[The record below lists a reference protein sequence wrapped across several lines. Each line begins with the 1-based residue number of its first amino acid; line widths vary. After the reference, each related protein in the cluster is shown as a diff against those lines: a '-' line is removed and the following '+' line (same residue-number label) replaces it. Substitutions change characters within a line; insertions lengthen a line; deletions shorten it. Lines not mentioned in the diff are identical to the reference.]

1 MDLAQLPQD
10 SSTKSFPVS
19 CIQCRR
25 RKIKCNR
32 GLPCDQ
38 CIKRTIPDQCKFPQ
52 KFRARVISGPIP
64 NPANMLTNG
73 LSDMTLDENH
83 PDWTSPS
90 AVSSSTAVEHNVEYF
105 FDPSGK
111 YFGPDS
117 AYTMISPWR
126 TSLDK
131 SSGSKNS
138 VTSDDEEGGIKLRI
152 LFTLRV
158 LTNSK
163 ENISFLR
170 YIIDNFFTD
179 YDHSSFIDHRG
190 TLDIFDRLQAIGSK
204 AGDNSKLLWQLCDD
218 CLLLCIIIATSC
230 RSLDPNDSNVIQ
242 SGLAPQKLSALFW
255 ERYRLLRNCIS
266 SESLRTVQA
275 SCLEFEYAY
284 HLGAL
289 EYAWM
294 KSYNTLAAAYSL
306 GLHSS
311 DDADFDSDKIDL
323 RNSIWAAVDH
333 NDALIASVMGRPS
346 GAMESLRDDENSIYN
361 QIKLETSTAIRNVSK
376 NLLLC
381 SRNSERTDYQKV
393 LVADIAVSDAA
404 LSWQKFCGDLLTSDI
419 ALTSPSILLG
429 RMTICLEGAHAKLH
443 QPHFFSH
450 PYSVQQ
456 IVRSVEKCC
465 ISADD
470 LVAFITGVPI
480 YQQFPMVECFFYQ
493 ALVALFIMLRKMGP
507 EIVTDPQ
514 FSGSFAR
521 ITKSLLNYSTEDWK
535 WTKNIT
541 AMFRAISDILQST
554 DEAQEDYAKNA
565 KLPPSIPVDEGV
577 VMNATSVNPFG
588 LYDSDQIA
596 TNLPQ
601 AEEQPQ
607 NSHMLFIPYTWQ
619 FQQM

>member
-1 MDLAQLPQD
+1 MEPNQSSQD
-10 SSTKSFPVS
+10 GSTKAFPVS

-38 CIKRTIPDQCKFPQ
+38 CIKRTIPEQCKFPQ
-52 KFRARVISGPIP
+52 KFRARAIAGPPP
-64 NPANMLTNG
+64 NAANMLTNG

-90 AVSSSTAVEHNVEYF
+90 AVSSSTAVDPNVEYF

-131 SSGSKNS
+131 SPSSKSS
-138 VTSDDEEGGIKLRI
+138 VRSNDEDGGIKMRI

-170 YIIDNFFTD
+170 FIIGNFFAD
-179 YDHSSFIDHRG
+179 YDHASFINHKK
-190 TLDIFDRLQAIGSK
+190 TLDVFDRLQTIGSK
-204 AGDNSKLLWQLCDD
+204 AGDNSELLWQLCDD

-230 RSLDPNDSNVIQ
+230 RSLSPNDSNVMQ
-242 SGLAPQKLSALFW
+242 SELSPQKLSALFW

-266 SESLRTVQA
+266 SESLTTVQA

-294 KSYNTLAAAYSL
+294 KSYNTVAAAYSL
-306 GLHSS
+306 GLHSL
-311 DDADFDSDKIDL
+311 DDSEFDNETITL

-346 GAMESLRDDENSIYN
+346 GASGHLCDDENSIYN
-361 QIKLETSTAIRNVSK
+361 QIKLETSKAIRDVSRSLQK
-376 NLLLC
+376 L
-381 SRNSERTDYQKV
+381 SPNSERADYQTV
-393 LVADIAVSDAA
+393 LAVDLTVSDAV
-404 LSWQKFCGDLLTSDI
+404 LSWEKFCDDLFTSDV

-443 QPHFFSH
+443 QPHFFRH

-465 ISADD
+465 TAADD
-470 LVAFITGVPI
+470 LVVFITGVPI

-507 EIVTDPQ
+507 EIVADPQ
-514 FSGSFAR
+514 FSGSFTH
-521 ITKSLLNYSTEDWK
+521 ITKSMLSYVSEDWK

-541 AMFRAISDILQST
+541 AMFQSISDILQRT
-554 DEAQEDYAKNA
+554 DESQEDYANNA
-565 KLPPSIPVDEGV
+565 KLPPSIPVNEEV
-577 VMNATSVNPFG
+577 VMHATSVNPFG
-588 LYDSDQIA
+588 IFDSEQPA
-596 TNLPQ
+596 AGLPQ
-601 AEEQPQ
+601 NENHLPTPPTFLMPFA
-607 NSHMLFIPYTWQ
+607 WQ
-619 FQQM
+619 FQSM